1 MSSHLAAR
9 TTNLKR
15 KIQTI
20 SDLEL
25 LNRLRKRF
33 IEWKLPYNKT
43 ESGYYF
49 VISAATITEEQIEEC
64 FQLIND
70 YNDTNTNSH
79 EHKTDELAQKVKET
93 DSLQRLGRMSL
104 TDNEM
109 LQRLL
114 YNEKLREQK
123 KLDKKK

>member
-1 MSSHLAAR
+1 MTSHLVAR

-33 IEWKLPYNKT
+33 MEWKLPYNKT

-70 YNDTNTNSH
+70 YNDINTNSH

-93 DSLQRLGRMSL
+93 DSLQKWGRMSL

-123 KLDKKK
+123 RLDKKK